1 MFHMADDETHRRE
14 RIFMH
19 VALNGW
25 FWNQSHVGSGQ
36 YLHHL
41 VTHLP
46 RIDSNL
52 TISLILPPGVAAP
65 QNLPDRVNAIPT
77 NSFLGRGNAGK
88 VWFEQRIF
96 PQQAAGAGAD
106 LAHVP
111 YWGPPLS
118 SSVPLVTSVLDVVPL
133 MFPAYATGM
142 GSRLYTGLASA
153 AARGANHII
162 TISQTSKLDIEE
174 YLNIPTDDISVTYL
188 APDDRYHPQMGAD
201 RDDDVREKYNL
212 PEQFVLYLGGYDLR
226 KQVNQLLMAY
236 TFVGEAEGDNIPL
249 VLAGREPDWSQGLFP
264 NMREYAKRLNVA
276 DYVQWVGHIDE
287 DDKPSV
293 YRLADVFVWP
303 SEYEGFGLPPLEAMA
318 CGTPVVAWDSIVAD
332 EVLEDGAF
340 LVEDSRRMAGSIIAL
355 LLQQPLR
362 ESMINTGI
370 AQAKKYSWRQTAIET
385 RRVYEN
391 VLRRS

>member
-1 MFHMADDETHRRE
+1 
-14 RIFMH
+14 MH

-25 FWNQSHVGSGQ
+25 FWTQPHVGSGQ
-36 YLHHL
+36 YIHHL
-41 VTHLP
+41 VQHLP
-46 RIDSNL
+46 RIDNDL
-52 TISLILPPGVAAP
+52 TLSLILPPGTPAP
-65 QNLPDRVNAIPT
+65 ENLPERVQAVQT
-77 NSFLGRGNAGK
+77 NSVLSQGHPGK
-88 VWFEQRIF
+88 VWFEQRVF
-96 PQQAAGAGAD
+96 PQQAARLKAD

-118 SSVPLVTSVLDVVPL
+118 SSMPLVTSVLDVVPL
-133 MFPAYATGM
+133 MFPAYATGI
-142 GSRLYTGLASA
+142 GARLYTGLVSA

-162 TISQTSKLDIEE
+162 TISETSKLDIEE
-174 YLNIPTDDISVTYL
+174 YLDIPTGDISVTYL

-201 RDDDVREKYNL
+201 RDDDVRKKYHL

-226 KQVNQLLMAY
+226 KQINQLLMAY
-236 TFVGEAEGDNIPL
+236 TFVGEAEGENIPL
-249 VLAGREPDWSQGLFP
+249 VLAGREPDWSQELFP
-264 NMREYAKRLNVA
+264 NMRAYAERLQVEN
-276 DYVQWVGHIDE
+276 YVKWAGFIDE
-287 DDKPSV
+287 ADKPSL

-340 LVEDSRRMAGSIIAL
+340 LVEDSRRMAGAIIAL

-362 ESMINTGI
+362 ESMINSGI

-385 RRVYEN
+385 RRAYERT
-391 VLRRS
+391 LKRS